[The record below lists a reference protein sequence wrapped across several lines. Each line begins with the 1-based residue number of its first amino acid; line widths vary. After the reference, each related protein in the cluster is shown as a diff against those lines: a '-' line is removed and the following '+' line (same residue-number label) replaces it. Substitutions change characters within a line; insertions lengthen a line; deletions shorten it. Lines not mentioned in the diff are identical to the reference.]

1 MRPRAGFPLR
11 AGCVAGSPVPDSHF
25 GVPTHRI
32 PATPA
37 VLWKLGGS
45 TGLSF
50 AAALGVEVVGDVR
63 TVFVWSS
70 G

>member
-1 MRPRAGFPLR
+1 M
-11 AGCVAGSPVPDSHF
+11 AGSPTLDSHL

-37 VLWKLGGS
+37 VPWRSGGS
-45 TGLSF
+45 VGLRF

-63 TVFVWSS
+63 TVFVWS
-70 G
+70 GG